1 MLRRVK
7 TRSSEPHFASR
18 ATARWASGR
27 FEHPLSM
34 MLPGRTRRSRVGR
47 AFRNKAARSNR
58 HEMHSAVVVRKLC
71 VEDGKMQAGFGG
83 GRDLVCRL
91 LLEEKK
97 MNIFGDCDDDGLR
110 DRDATSDDLRL
121 AVENEPRR

>member
-71 VEDGKMQAGFGG
+71 IEDGKMQAGFGG
-83 GRDLVCRL
+83 GRDLVSLCRWTAPRINL
-91 LLEEKK
+91 
-97 MNIFGDCDDDGLR
+97 FGDCGDDALRGRNLTSHGLQIG
-110 DRDATSDDLRL
+110 
-121 AVENEPRR
+121 V